1 MARPTY
7 HARGIVLRK
16 TKLGEMD
23 LIVTFLAPDGA
34 QLRAVAKGARKPGGS
49 LAGKLEIAN
58 TVDMLCSAGRSL
70 DTVSEARLS
79 RTHPSFRGDVEKAAC
94 AACVAELCEK
104 VTQVELPHKRLFDM
118 VEAAFNALDATQGP
132 TAYYVCAA
140 AMLKT
145 FAFTGITP
153 QFAACAACGSLMRF
167 ATERVPF
174 SVAEGG
180 ALCDACAQQADRTW
194 PVDAATVQL
203 AASLLMATFDAVAK
217 VDADARMARRVL
229 ELCREWSRF
238 HVGGHLR
245 SLDFLLD
252 MDDAMS

>member
-1 MARPTY
+1 M
-7 HARGIVLRK
+7 LRK

-79 RTHPSFRGDVEKAAC
+79 RTHPSFRDDVEKAAC

-104 VTQVELPHKRLFDM
+104 VTQVELPHERLFDM
-118 VEAAFNALDATQGP
+118 VGAAFDALDATQGP

-153 QFAACAACGSLMRF
+153 QFAACAACGS
-167 ATERVPF
+167 P
-174 SVAEGG
+174 
-180 ALCDACAQQADRTW
+180 QQADRTW

-252 MDDAMS
+252 MDDAMP